1 MKMKIKSLIA
11 AVVVAG
17 ISALSFAQNEPV
29 SKAPV
34 KVEKVNKKNAKK
46 HAHKVSGKKH
56 KVAKHK
62 KQAVM

>member
-1 MKMKIKSLIA
+1 MKMKSLIA
-11 AVVVAG
+11 AVVVGG
-17 ISALSFAQNEPV
+17 ISALSFAQNEPS